1 MLITLIN
8 LILQLQQKV
17 EGSENKSKFT
27 VLNPSDSIYD
37 WVMSNVKDMGAGWCP
52 PGILG
57 IGIGGNPEKA
67 MLLAKESLMGHVD
80 IHELKARG
88 AQTPL
93 EELRLKLYEDINKL
107 GIGAQGLGGLTTVLD
122 VKILDYPCHA
132 ACFFTSCYDSKLC
145 SNKTY
150 SL

>member
-1 MLITLIN
+1 
-8 LILQLQQKV
+8 
-17 EGSENKSKFT
+17 
-27 VLNPSDSIYD
+27 
-37 WVMSNVKDMGAGWCP
+37 MSNVKDMGAGWCP

-107 GIGAQGLGGLTTVLD
+107 ELELKVLVD
-122 VKILDYPCHA
+122 
-132 ACFFTSCYDSKLC
+132 
-145 SNKTY
+145 
-150 SL
+150 